1 MSLLSWALCVRS
13 ERSWMQ
19 VQSNVM
25 PHLSNNALNCVT
37 MHFGCKYTCLYV
49 EKKVS
54 PFSSYPTAITRD
66 TKLAPLR
73 SITEIYGNQP
83 LQQTLGDVATR
94 RMSYLEDYFCLQAD
108 YCFWYLRLQCRL
120 SQFCSLLPP

>member
-1 MSLLSWALCVRS
+1 
-13 ERSWMQ
+13 MQ
-19 VQSNVM
+19 VQSNVI
-25 PHLSNNALNCVT
+25 PHLINNALNCVT

-83 LQQTLGDVATR
+83 LPTDPWRRRYAPHELSGGLLLSASGLLFLVLETAVSFIAILFFVTTLR
-94 RMSYLEDYFCLQAD
+94 R
-108 YCFWYLRLQCRL
+108 
-120 SQFCSLLPP
+120 